1 MGCFVFGPQKSF
13 GEREEGRGCDKQA
26 QNQGRR
32 FIQSVFSRH
41 FLYAASRL
49 IVVMKYKYTSFLSP
63 NRSVKFTKRPM
74 VEIELIGDGGSQKV
88 LALLDSGAD
97 YSLFDYD
104 LAVAAGIDLS
114 KSRDDRLTGIGGETL
129 GKRLDK
135 VDIKVQ
141 DIVNAVKIP
150 ACFIKN
156 FTAGALIGQEGF
168 FDQYKIKFEK
178 DHDTFEIIPV
188 RK

>member
-1 MGCFVFGPQKSF
+1 
-13 GEREEGRGCDKQA
+13 
-26 QNQGRR
+26 
-32 FIQSVFSRH
+32 
-41 FLYAASRL
+41 
-49 IVVMKYKYTSFLSP
+49 
-63 NRSVKFTKRPM
+63 M

-150 ACFIKN
+150 ACFYQE
-156 FTAGALIGQEGF
+156 FYRRGANWTGRIF
-168 FDQYKIKFEK
+168 
-178 DHDTFEIIPV
+178 
-188 RK
+188 